1 MTGPQPSESDVAP
14 RPQSSVRRRALV
26 IAAVILIVVSAAWGL
41 WSVFGEQ
48 SAPAIG
54 APQASAPGARVST
67 VTAGPATLTQRL
79 RVTGTVTARDE
90 ISIGTAV
97 QDQRIA
103 AVLVDEGDR
112 VVAGQ
117 ILARL
122 ETETLRAQTRQ
133 AEAAVARARAAI
145 AQQEAVNVEAQ
156 ASLQRILPLGRSGA
170 VSEQQVD
177 ERRAQAGSAAG
188 GLQVAR
194 AELAQAEAQ
203 LADVRSQLS
212 RTEIRAPVAG
222 IISERLARIGALAS
236 GPDPLFR
243 LIRAGQLEL
252 DGEVSELDLAAIDI
266 GRPVRVEVAGVAAPV
281 EGRVRLV
288 APKVD
293 PQTRLGRVRISLPA
307 DADIRAGA
315 FARGTILIGDA
326 AAPVTLPRSAVTTT
340 AQGAA
345 SVMAVSADGR
355 AARRVVSLGRNDEET
370 VEITQGLRA
379 GERVVARA
387 TAFVR
392 DGDRVQLTQDR
403 AVAPPEAGQ

>member
-41 WSVFGEQ
+41 WGVFGEQ

-54 APQASAPGARVST
+54 APQAYAPGVRVST

-79 RVTGTVTARDE
+79 RVTGTVSARDE